1 MDSAPAVDE
10 GDRDEDGMLIANDRE
25 LTYNVPR
32 SITHNA
38 PLAGPS
44 HPVHGHTARATNVW
58 SGQADDVRV
67 ADYHFDDMFNRQRG
81 TATAALGGDDVPPKK
96 KKRTKNGP
104 VKSWWWRWKM
114 RTMTTTVD
122 HHHRYNLLHFL
133 LLHYR

>member
-67 ADYHFDDMFNRQRG
+67 ADYHLTICSIANAGPRLQRWAATTYRQKEEEDEACPRG
-81 TATAALGGDDVPPKK
+81 RAARDRHRPGQPILSEVVPALG
-96 KKRTKNGP
+96 R
-104 VKSWWWRWKM
+104 
-114 RTMTTTVD
+114 
-122 HHHRYNLLHFL
+122 
-133 LLHYR
+133 